1 MNIADLITRDRVVL
15 DVGATCAKHAFRT
28 AADKIAPVTPLEN
41 REVIDALVERE
52 RLGTTGVGDGVSVPH
67 ARFDKLNGTV
77 GVFLRLSQPID
88 MDAVDEQ
95 PISLMFVVLAPKDA
109 NSEHLK
115 VLSRVARV
123 LRSPQNKETLSTSS
137 EPNAVYEVLV
147 SEDR

>member
-1 MNIADLITRDRVVL
+1 MNIADLITRDLVVL
-15 DVGATCAKHAFRT
+15 DVDATCAKQAFRT
-28 AADKIAPVTPLEN
+28 AAEKIAPVTPLEN

-67 ARFDKLNGTV
+67 ARLAKLNGAV
-77 GVFLRLSQPID
+77 GVFLRLAHPID

-95 PISLMFVVLAPKDA
+95 PISLMFVVLAPEDA
-109 NSEHLK
+109 NNEHLK

-123 LRSPQNKETLSTSS
+123 LRSPQNKQRLIESADRD
-137 EPNAVYEVLV
+137 AVYEVLV